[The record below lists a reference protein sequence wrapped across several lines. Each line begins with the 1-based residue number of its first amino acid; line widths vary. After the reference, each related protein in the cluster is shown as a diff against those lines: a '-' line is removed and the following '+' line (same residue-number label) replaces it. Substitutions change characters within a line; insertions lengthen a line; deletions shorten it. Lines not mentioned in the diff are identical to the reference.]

1 MKLIALFIVLGLV
14 AYLTASQMAPD
25 TSINELNTAFEK
37 HNVEL
42 PSVSVDPSDLK
53 EFEQGINNLIET
65 TVSDIDNRLEDI
77 DEGLNQ

>member
-14 AYLTASQMAPD
+14 AYLTATQMAPNAAKNE
-25 TSINELNTAFEK
+25 INTGYEK

-42 PSVSVDPSDLK
+42 PNIAVDRSDLK
-53 EFEQGINNLIET
+53 EFEQGINTLIQT
-65 TVSDIDNRLEDI
+65 TVSDIDNKLEDI

>member
-14 AYLTASQMAPD
+14 AYLIATQMAP
-25 TSINELNTAFEK
+25 SAAKNEINMGYEK

-42 PSVSVDPSDLK
+42 PNIAVDRSDLK
-53 EFEQGINNLIET
+53 EFEQGINTLIQT
-65 TVSDIDNRLEDI
+65 TVSDIDNKLEDI